1 VTTVR
6 NAPVVGIAVA
16 GNIVAA
22 TLDEGPVECR
32 HVELWNAASNKATHL
47 GKKLPCDASGL
58 LRGPAILGNRVVW
71 ASSIGGNLQDWTVW
85 TASTT
90 SPTPKALA
98 KVNGIP
104 TGDPDPVVIGSTA
117 AGVIAYAVGS
127 AVTALRANGST
138 AWKQTAP
145 AKVTLLASGEAY
157 GKGSEV
163 TLVSLAD
170 GKAVSVDGSGK
181 MTPAGTTDGITVL
194 CIIPGGSLI
203 AQKPGMLVVPGSPP
217 KTIPIAANA
226 RLVGCLP
233 DIAIYRVGAKISGL
247 RVSTGKAATLL
258 TGTKVVAV
266 SPKGIA
272 WATKNTLHWRPLAA
286 ALKPL
291 G

>member
-1 VTTVR
+1 MWSKEFVERRVGTLLALVVAAAVALLLTGASGAAPGDVTTVR
-6 NAPVVGIAVA
+6 NAPVVALAVS
-16 GNIVAA
+16 GSIVAA

-32 HVELWNAASNKATHL
+32 HVELWNAASNRATHL
-47 GKKLPCDASGL
+47 GKRLRCDASGL
-58 LRGPAILGNRVVW
+58 LRGPVILGNRAVW

-145 AKVTLLASGEAY
+145 AAVTLLASGEAY

-163 TLVSLAD
+163 TLVS
-170 GKAVSVDGSGK
+170 
-181 MTPAGTTDGITVL
+181 T
-194 CIIPGGSLI
+194 
-203 AQKPGMLVVPGSPP
+203 
-217 KTIPIAANA
+217 
-226 RLVGCLP
+226 
-233 DIAIYRVGAKISGL
+233 GAKVSGL
-247 RVSTGKAATLL
+247 RVSTGKTATLL

-266 SPKGIA
+266 SPQGIA